1 MGVHHIT
8 KLSLVLDVP
17 ANAPGVLSQP
27 LTHRASSIGPY
38 LQGVIMDQI
47 QSAYADHL
55 HQLNFNPYSQYC
67 CKDESNKHLIWNVS
81 ALTDEA
87 AEQIIEPLRKMDLIE
102 LKSIGV
108 SLPIASKSTYTI
120 NVETL
125 LKSIYDDGGTKAD
138 VRFLTP
144 TAFKSRKTY
153 VFMPTSR
160 LLFQNLLMHYEQ
172 VYGNGD
178 DVEEETL
185 SYVEQHAKIV
195 SYNLRSHYFANAA
208 GKGKRIPAFI
218 GSATFR
224 FDGSPAMAGLARM
237 LLKFAEYAGVGIKTA
252 MGMGGVECTLE
263 ANTGIPAIGDGI
275 D

>member
-1 MGVHHIT
+1 MSVHHIT
-8 KLSLVLDVP
+8 KLSVVLSVP
-17 ANAPGVLSQP
+17 EDAPGALSQP

-38 LQGVIMDQI
+38 LQGVIMGQI

-55 HQLNFNPYSQYC
+55 HQLSFNPYSQYC
-67 CKDESNKHLIWNVS
+67 CKDDSAKSLIWNVS

-87 AEQIIEPLRKMDLIE
+87 AEQVIEPLRKMDLIE
-102 LKSIGV
+102 LKSLGI
-108 SLPIASKSTYTI
+108 SLPIVSKSTYTI

-125 LKSIYDDGGTKAD
+125 LKSIYDDGETKAD
-138 VRFLTP
+138 IQFLTP
-144 TAFKSRKTY
+144 TAFKSRKAY

-172 VYGNGD
+172 VYGKGSD
-178 DVEEETL
+178 IEEETL
-185 SYVEQHAKIV
+185 SYIEQHAKIV

-208 GKGKRIPAFI
+208 GKNKRIPAFI
-218 GSATFR
+218 GSASFR

-237 LLKFAEYAGVGIKTA
+237 LLKFSEYAGIGIKTA
-252 MGMGGVECTLE
+252 MGMGGVKCTFE
-263 ANTGIPAIGDGI
+263 ANTGTPVIGGGI